1 MQRYLFLLLLSLT
14 GFANAQQVTSDW
26 ENYVV
31 SLKGRPVSINV
42 DLGLKKL
49 APMKDNPYVIMLRLK
64 FNNPNAD
71 GMPQGGDLEQLI
83 TLEEKLVE
91 MLARQNGTL
100 FAGRFTQRGL
110 REFYFY
116 GPDTLGYLK
125 AINESMIEF
134 PDFEFLCLAKNDQQW
149 ENYLTVLYPSNP
161 DKLRIDSRRRLGEMA
176 RVGTLGAGLVDVF
189 HYFIFSDQ
197 ESRKKFLMGPLASG
211 SNLVSMPLQADAKTG
226 TYSLVLKKMEKP
238 AYDWIENSLIP
249 LFTAAL
255 KSGGTYQGWD
265 FTSR

>member
-31 SLKGRPVSINV
+31 SLKGKPVSINV

-49 APMKDNPYVIMLRLK
+49 APMRDNPFVIMLRLK
-64 FNNPNAD
+64 LNNPNAD
-71 GMPQGGDLEQLI
+71 GMPQGGDLDQLVK
-83 TLEEKLVE
+83 LEDKLVE
-91 MLARQNGTL
+91 MLARQNGML

-134 PDFEFLCLAKNDQQW
+134 PAFEFLCLAKNDQQW
-149 ENYLTVLYPSNP
+149 ENYLTVLYPSGP

-176 RVGTLGAGLVDVF
+176 RVGTLGAGSVDVF

-197 ESRKKFLMGPLASG
+197 ESRKKFLMAPLSSG
-211 SNLVSMPLQADAKTG
+211 TTLISMPSQADGQTG
-226 TYSLVLKKMEKP
+226 KYSLVLKKNEKP
-238 AYDWIENSLIP
+238 GYEWIENSLIP
-249 LFTAAL
+249 LFNGAL
-255 KSGGTYQGWD
+255 KSGGSYQGWD
-265 FTSR
+265 FTAR